1 MAGLFDLHLMTV
13 LNKGW
18 DALAADK
25 ATFFSLYEGVSDEI
39 KQQWYDYLVPD
50 GANHRVRFQP
60 AYVPEQTKLPA
71 VIVLY
76 ADEPEDVSPLDYFG
90 GTYSGAGS
98 TKIERKNSI
107 LLQQI
112 ALVHIMAEHP
122 EILRALH
129 LAMLAVCLNT
139 RATLYNLGY
148 IDLEYLGG
156 GDVEVERMITEDEA
170 GVYTRIQRWR
180 ARSHLEMSNT
190 YTPAGKAFVHA
201 TDATIDTFAGGID
214 LK

>member
-1 MAGLFDLHLMTV
+1 MAGLFDLHLMAT

-18 DALAADK
+18 DALVADK
-25 ATFFSLYEGVSDEI
+25 PAFLALYDGIETTVKE
-39 KQQWYDYLVPD
+39 QWYDYLVPD
-50 GANHRVRFQP
+50 GANSIVRFQP
-60 AYVPEQTKLPA
+60 AYVPEQTTLPV

-90 GTYSGAGS
+90 GAYVDSDGNNV
-98 TKIERKNSI
+98 ERLNTL

-112 ALVHIMAEHP
+112 ALVHIMSSHP

-129 LAMLAVCLNT
+129 VAMLAVCLNT
-139 RATLYNLGY
+139 RKTLYDLGY

-180 ARSHLEMSNT
+180 
-190 YTPAGKAFVHA
+190 
-201 TDATIDTFAGGID
+201 
-214 LK
+214 